1 MIDIGKYS
9 LSVSPFHLY
18 KRATLRKLLM
28 IFQDRGEA
36 KSIKEVNSLIA
47 NSSFTEEMKDKYRA
61 ITYLRETTD
70 SDWAEFV
77 LEDNKIAV

>member
-36 KSIKEVNSLIA
+36 KSIKEINSLIA

-61 ITYLRETTD
+61 IMYLRETTD

-77 LEDNKIAV
+77 LENNKIAV